1 MKKPSKFDWTNQQK
15 LPEIM
20 KSNQSK
26 LRILK
31 SLRNYSQIA
40 FKLYNQSMPKMK
52 KKWVNHLLMS
62 NKFKT
67 VLTLLST

>member
-1 MKKPSKFDWTNQQK
+1 
-15 LPEIM
+15 M

-52 KKWVNHLLMS
+52 KK
-62 NKFKT
+62 
-67 VLTLLST
+67 